1 MKITNRRMITLTR
14 QEAGKVKRV
23 RSIGLIAAC
32 CGVALG
38 QALAQD
44 QYNVTALDSLGGTS
58 SAGNSVNNRGNT
70 AGYSNLEGN
79 TSRHAAVWR
88 NDDSHTLV
96 DLGTLGGPN
105 SSVTWNVKNDRG
117 LIAGIAQTGM
127 PDPLGE
133 LWSSAF
139 FYPGP
144 DNAGFINRGFV
155 WQNGKMRDLGTLG
168 GNHSFAAGAN
178 NHNEVVGWA
187 ENNCHDDTCVPP
199 QILQFRPVVW
209 GPRIDQIRELP
220 LISGDTSGA
229 ATAINNQRVA
239 VGISGICDQAIGR
252 YTAKH
257 AVVWSSGGVTDIGN
271 LGAEFWNTPTAINEE
286 GVVVGF
292 AGVPG
297 FPEGDFLH
305 AFIWTESDGIQP
317 LDPLP
322 GDLDSEAYG
331 INSNGTVVGVSC
343 DADGICRGVRWDD
356 GVVTDLNDLKQPEFT
371 DSIETAKDIN
381 DAGEITGRS
390 ISDAGVR
397 TSYLAVPA
405 DE

>member
-1 MKITNRRMITLTR
+1 MNIVDLKKIIRAVI
-14 QEAGKVKRV
+14 
-23 RSIGLIAAC
+23 ILIAAC
-32 CGVALG
+32 CGAAIV
-38 QALAQD
+38 QAFAQD
-44 QYNVTALDSLGGTS
+44 PQYTVSTLDSLGGAS
-58 SAGNSVNNRGNT
+58 SGGNSVNNRGIV
-70 AGYSNLEGN
+70 AGYSNLPDN
-79 TSRHAAVWR
+79 LSRHAAVWR
-88 NDDSHTLV
+88 NDESHSLV

-117 LIAGIAQTGM
+117 LIAGIAQTDL

-144 DNAGFINRGFV
+144 NNFGFINRGFV
-155 WQNGKMRDLGTLG
+155 WQNGKMRELGTLG

-178 NHNEVVGWA
+178 NHGEVTGWA

-209 GPRIDQIRELP
+209 GPRKDQIRELP
-220 LISGDTSGA
+220 LLDGDSSGA
-229 ATAINNQRVA
+229 ATAINDQHVA
-239 VGISGICDQAIGR
+239 VGISGICDQAVGR
-252 YTAKH
+252 YTARH
-257 AVVWSSGGVTDIGN
+257 AVVWSKGTVSDIGN
-271 LGAEFWNTPTAINEE
+271 LGAEFWNTPTAINQS
-286 GVVVGF
+286 GTVVGF

-305 AFIWTESDGIQP
+305 AFSWTANDGIQP

-331 INSNGTVVGVSC
+331 INNSGTIVGVSC
-343 DADGICRGVRWDD
+343 DADGICKAVRWDG
-356 GVVTDLNDLKQPEFT
+356 GVVTDLNTVKPEDFG
-371 DSIETAKDIN
+371 DRLETAKDIN
-381 DAGEITGRS
+381 DEGEITGRA

-397 TSYLAVPA
+397 TSYLAVPIGK
-405 DE
+405 

>member
-1 MKITNRRMITLTR
+1 MNR
-14 QEAGKVKRV
+14 KVNSVSMRV
-23 RSIGLIAAC
+23 ILVIVFW
-32 CGVALG
+32 CGA
-38 QALAQD
+38 ALARAFAEEP
-44 QYNVTALDSLGGTS
+44 QYNVSTLTSLGGTS
-58 SAGNSVNNRGNT
+58 SGGNSVNHRGFV
-70 AGYSNLEGN
+70 AGYSNLPGN
-79 TSRHAAVWR
+79 MSRHAAVWR
-88 NDDSHTLV
+88 NDANHTLT

-117 LIAGIAQTGM
+117 LIAGIAQTDM

-144 DNAGFINRGFV
+144 NNFGFINRGFV
-155 WQNGKMRDLGTLG
+155 WQNGKMRGLGTLG

-178 NHNEVVGWA
+178 NRNEVVGWA

-209 GPRIDQIRELP
+209 GPRKDQIRELP
-220 LISGDTSGA
+220 LIEGDTSGA
-229 ATAINNQRVA
+229 ATAINDQDVA
-239 VGISGICDQAIGR
+239 VGISGICDQAVGR

-257 AVVWSSGGVTDIGN
+257 AVVWSKGEVTDIGN
-271 LGAEFWNTPTAINEE
+271 LGAEFWNTPTAINQA
-286 GVVVGF
+286 GSVVGF

-305 AFIWTESDGIQP
+305 AFIWTESSGIQP

-331 INSNGTVVGVSC
+331 ISNSGTVVGVSC
-343 DADGICRGVRWDD
+343 DADGVCKGVRWDD
-356 GVVTDLNDLKQPEFT
+356 GVVTDLNSLKQIEFP
-371 DSIETAKDIN
+371 DRLETAKDIN
-381 DAGEITGRS
+381 DQGEITGRA

-397 TSYLAVPA
+397 TAYLAVPI

>member
-1 MKITNRRMITLTR
+1 
-14 QEAGKVKRV
+14 
-23 RSIGLIAAC
+23 
-32 CGVALG
+32 
-38 QALAQD
+38 
-44 QYNVTALDSLGGTS
+44 
-58 SAGNSVNNRGNT
+58 VNNRSIV
-70 AGYSNLEGN
+70 AGYSNQPDN
-79 TSRHAAVWR
+79 MSRHAAVWR
-88 NDDSHTLV
+88 NDASHTLI

-117 LIAGIAQTGM
+117 LIAGIAQTDM

-144 DNAGFINRGFV
+144 NNFGFINRGFV
-155 WQNGKMRDLGTLG
+155 WQNGKMRGLGTLG

-178 NHNEVVGWA
+178 NRDEVVGWA

-209 GPRIDQIRELP
+209 GPRKDQIRELP
-220 LISGDTSGA
+220 LIAGDTSGA
-229 ATAINNQRVA
+229 ATAINDQHVA
-239 VGISGICDQAIGR
+239 VGISGICDQAVGR

-257 AVVWSSGGVTDIGN
+257 AVFWSKGGVTDIGN
-271 LGAEFWNTPTAINEE
+271 LGAEFWNTPTAINQA
-286 GVVVGF
+286 GTIVGF

-305 AFIWTESDGIQP
+305 AFIWTESGGIQP

-331 INSNGTVVGVSC
+331 INNSGTVVGVSC
-343 DADGICRGVRWDD
+343 DAVGVCKGVRWDD
-356 GVVTDLNDLKQPEFT
+356 GVVTDLNTLKQSGFP
-371 DSIETAKDIN
+371 DRLETAKDIN
-381 DAGEITGRS
+381 DQGEITGRA

-397 TSYLAVPA
+397 TTYLAVPT